1 MFTQFLAGVLFAWVL
16 SYVGIGLAFCVTYL
30 VHRREPEHL
39 VFGLNSLA
47 MAVHSMG
54 GMLAYAHGSEADT
67 RYAVMMALFG
77 AILSAAL
84 VVHFALLFAK
94 VKTPMFYLRLVYGA
108 AAVFA
113 VGNALGWIVILKAP
127 EPVPMRVAGLVI
139 EHLQVGVTS
148 FGAIASS
155 TVAVETTLA
164 LGVLLHATLGGRRDG
179 IIPLLGAACMAG
191 TTIHDALLAM
201 GIGGGTW
208 LSLFGNAAFVF
219 AGAGAFLV
227 RSSVLSKELTD
238 QSLELK
244 RRSGE
249 LRQSY
254 EELREAQRELTR
266 KEQLAAVG
274 ELAAVIAH
282 EVRNPLAIISNAVAG
297 LRRRETAPNDR
308 ETLLT
313 ILKEESSRLNRLVG
327 DLLRYA
333 RPVNV
338 QRQLV
343 SVREII
349 ERTVTST
356 GLRDAMS
363 VEIKEE
369 GEIHAIWGDPGL
381 LRQVFDNL
389 IENAVQAMGGSIGES
404 SPGTYPRSRA
414 LSISLRSVRKE
425 ALEGVHI
432 DVEDTGEGMDP
443 HVRVRAKDP
452 FFTTRPSGTGL
463 GLAIVDRIVE
473 AHDGEISITSRTGAG
488 TTVSV
493 FLPIGAPVPPSSGAL
508 LVARE
513 ETDVATMRASTDR
526 R

>member
-1 MFTQFLAGVLFAWVL
+1 MLTQFLAGVLFAWVL
-16 SYVGIGLAFCVTYL
+16 SYIGIGLSFCITYL

-39 VFGLNSLA
+39 LFGLNGLA
-47 MAVHSMG
+47 MAVHSVG
-54 GMLAYAHGSEADT
+54 LMLANAHAGEAETRLAVTVTMFGTILGS
-67 RYAVMMALFG
+67 
-77 AILSAAL
+77 AL

-94 VKTPMFYLRLVYGA
+94 VKGPMTFMRFVYPIA
-108 AAVFA
+108 FLLAVADVAGLLFH
-113 VGNALGWIVILKAP
+113 LKSA
-127 EPVPMRVAGLVI
+127 EPVRLRVAGFVI
-139 EHLQVGVTS
+139 EHLQIVTTPL
-148 FGAIASS
+148 G
-155 TVAVETTLA
+155 TLTCVAVALGA
-164 LGVLLHATLGGRRDG
+164 AASLGVLLHATLDGRRDM
-179 IIPLLGAACMAG
+179 IIPLLGAACMCG
-191 TTIHDALLAM
+191 TTVHDALLAT
-201 GIGGGTW
+201 GLGGGTW
-208 LSLFGNAAFVF
+208 LTPIGNAAFVF
-219 AGAGAFLV
+219 GVSGAFLV
-227 RSSVLSKELTD
+227 RSSVLSKELTE

-244 RRSGE
+244 RRSNE

-297 LRRRETAPNDR
+297 LRRRETAPQDR
-308 ETLLT
+308 ETLLA

-343 SVREII
+343 SIREII
-349 ERTVTST
+349 ERTLTST
-356 GLRDAMS
+356 ALRDNMP
-363 VEIKEE
+363 VELHEE

-389 IENAVQAMGGSIGES
+389 IENAVQAMGGTAPDATAS
-404 SPGTYPRSRA
+404 YARPRT
-414 LSISLRSVRKE
+414 LSISLRPGRRE

-432 DVEDTGEGMDP
+432 DVQDTGEGMDA

-473 AHDGEISITSRTGAG
+473 AHDGEISITSRSGAG

-493 FLPIGAPVPPSSGAL
+493 FLPIGAPLPPSSGAL

-513 ETDVATMRASTDR
+513 DDAVPRHASPDR

>member
-1 MFTQFLAGVLFAWVL
+1 MLTQFFAGVLFAWVL
-16 SYVGIGLAFCVTYL
+16 SYIGIGLSFCVTYL

-47 MAVHSMG
+47 MAIHSVG
-54 GMLAYAHGSEADT
+54 LMLAYAHAGETEAQF
-67 RYAVMMALFG
+67 AVTMTMFG
-77 AILSAAL
+77 TILSSAL
-84 VVHFALLFAK
+84 IVHFALLFAK
-94 VKTPMFYLRLVYGA
+94 VRAPMFWMRFVYPA

-113 VGNALGWIVILKAP
+113 IANAWGLLVTLKSLD
-127 EPVPMRVAGLVI
+127 PVPMRVLGVMV
-139 EHLQVGVTS
+139 EHLQVMTTD
-148 FGAIASS
+148 FGAVACAA
-155 TVAVETTLA
+155 VAVAGTVS
-164 LGVLLHATLGGRRDG
+164 LGLLLHATLGGRRDG
-179 IIPLLGAACMAG
+179 IIPLLGAACMSG
-191 TTIHDALLAM
+191 TTIHDALLAV

-208 LSLFGNAAFVF
+208 LAPFGNAAFVF
-219 AGAGAFLV
+219 GVSGAFVV

-249 LRQSY
+249 LRHSY

-297 LRRRETAPNDR
+297 LRRRETAPQDR

-343 SVREII
+343 SIREII
-349 ERTVTST
+349 ERTLTST
-356 GLRDAMS
+356 GLRDTMP
-363 VEIKEE
+363 VEIHED
-369 GEIHAIWGDPGL
+369 GEIHSIWGDPGL

-389 IENAVQAMGGSIGES
+389 IENAVQAMGGGAVSDS
-404 SPGTYPRSRA
+404 SSGSYPRQRT
-414 LSISLRSVRKE
+414 LSISLRSGRRE
-425 ALEGVHI
+425 TLDGVHI
-432 DVEDTGEGMDP
+432 DVQDTGEGMDP

-493 FLPIGAPVPPSSGAL
+493 FLPIGAPLPPSSGAL

-513 ETDVATMRASTDR
+513 DGELSRRAGER
-526 R
+526 

>member
-1 MFTQFLAGVLFAWVL
+1 MLTQFFAGVLFAWVL
-16 SYVGIGLAFCVTYL
+16 SYIGIGLSFCVTYL

-47 MAVHSMG
+47 MAIHSVG
-54 GMLAYAHGSEADT
+54 LMLAYAHAGEAEAQF
-67 RYAVMMALFG
+67 AVTMTMFG
-77 AILSAAL
+77 TILSSAL

-94 VKTPMFYLRLVYGA
+94 VRAPMSWMRFVYPA

-113 VGNALGWIVILKAP
+113 IANASGLLISKSLDT
-127 EPVPMRVAGLVI
+127 VPMRVLGVVV
-139 EHLQVGVTS
+139 EHLQVMPTH
-148 FGAIASS
+148 FGAFACASVAIAGTAS
-155 TVAVETTLA
+155 
-164 LGVLLHATLGGRRDG
+164 LGLLLHATLGGRRDG
-179 IIPLLGAACMAG
+179 IIPLLGAACMSG
-191 TTIHDALLAM
+191 TTIHDALLVV

-208 LSLFGNAAFVF
+208 LAPFGNAAFVF
-219 AGAGAFLV
+219 GVSGAFLV

-297 LRRRETAPNDR
+297 LRRRETAPQDR

-343 SVREII
+343 SIREII
-349 ERTVTST
+349 ERTLTST
-356 GLRDAMS
+356 GLRDSMPI
-363 VEIKEE
+363 EIQEE

-389 IENAVQAMGGSIGES
+389 IENAVQAMGGSVSDS
-404 SPGTYPRSRA
+404 SSGSFPRQRT
-414 LSISLRSVRKE
+414 LSISLRSGRRE
-425 ALEGVHI
+425 TLDGVHI
-432 DVEDTGEGMDP
+432 DVQDTGEGMDP

-493 FLPIGAPVPPSSGAL
+493 FLPIGAPLPPSSGAL

-513 ETDVATMRASTDR
+513 DGELSRRAGER
-526 R
+526 

>member
-1 MFTQFLAGVLFAWVL
+1 MLTQFLAGVLFAWVL
-16 SYVGIGLAFCVTYL
+16 SYIGIGLSFCITYL
-30 VHRREPEHL
+30 VHRREPDHL
-39 VFGLNSLA
+39 VFGLNALA
-47 MAVHSMG
+47 MAIHAVG
-54 GMLAYAHGSEADT
+54 LMLAYAHGNEADT
-67 RYAVMMALFG
+67 RFAIMMTMFG
-77 AILSAAL
+77 TILGSVL

-94 VKTPMFYLRLVYGA
+94 VQAPMRWMRFVYA
-108 AAVFA
+108 TALAFA
-113 VGNALGWIVILKAP
+113 IANGSGLLLNLKNPA
-127 EPVPMRVAGLVI
+127 PVPMRLGSLIV
-139 EHLQVGVTS
+139 EHLHIVTTPLGS
-148 FGAIASS
+148 IACLCVALAS
-155 TVAVETTLA
+155 TAS
-164 LGVLLHATLGGRRDG
+164 LGILLHATLGGRRDG
-179 IIPLLGAACMAG
+179 IIPLLGAACMSGA
-191 TTIHDALLAM
+191 TIHDALLAI
-201 GIGGGTW
+201 GVGGGTW
-208 LSLFGNAAFVF
+208 LSPFGNAAFVF
-219 AGAGAFLV
+219 GVASAFLV

-297 LRRRETAPNDR
+297 LRRRETAPQDR
-308 ETLLT
+308 ETLLA

-349 ERTVTST
+349 ERTLTST
-356 GLRDAMS
+356 GLRDKMS
-363 VEIKEE
+363 VEIHED
-369 GEIHAIWGDPGL
+369 GEIHSIWGDPGL

-389 IENAVQAMGGSIGES
+389 IENAVQAMGGPGVDS
-404 SPGTYPRSRA
+404 SVGSYPRPRS
-414 LSISLRSVRKE
+414 LSITLRSGRRE
-425 ALEGVHI
+425 GLEGVLV
-432 DVEDTGEGMDP
+432 DVQDTGEGMDP

-463 GLAIVDRIVE
+463 GLAIVDRIVD

-493 FLPIGAPVPPSSGAL
+493 FLPIGAPLPPSSGAL
-508 LVARE
+508 LVAR
-513 ETDVATMRASTDR
+513 DSSALGPRAATER

>member
-1 MFTQFLAGVLFAWVL
+1 MYWMRF
-16 SYVGIGLAFCVTYL
+16 
-30 VHRREPEHL
+30 
-39 VFGLNSLA
+39 
-47 MAVHSMG
+47 
-54 GMLAYAHGSEADT
+54 
-67 RYAVMMALFG
+67 
-77 AILSAAL
+77 
-84 VVHFALLFAK
+84 
-94 VKTPMFYLRLVYGA
+94 VYGA
-108 AAVFA
+108 AAIFA
-113 VGNALGWIVILKAP
+113 VGNAFGLLVTLKMP
-127 EPVPMRVAGLVI
+127 EPVPMHVWGVLV
-139 EHLQVGVTS
+139 EHLPVAVTA
-148 FGAIASS
+148 FGALVCAA
-155 TVAVETTLA
+155 VAVGATVS

-179 IIPLLGAACMAG
+179 IIPLLGAACMSG

-356 GLRDAMS
+356 GLRDAMP

-389 IENAVQAMGGSIGES
+389 IENAVQAMGGSMSES
-404 SPGTYPRSRA
+404 NAGSYPRSRA
-414 LSISLRSVRKE
+414 LSISLRSVRRDT
-425 ALEGVHI
+425 LDGVHI
-432 DVEDTGEGMDP
+432 DVQDTGEGMDP

-513 ETDVATMRASTDR
+513 GAELAHRAPTER